1 MSRRGAVAWLQTK
14 RVSPGVWLESRF
26 AFDSR
31 RKAVSAAVAVMLLGG
46 LVSLLR
52 GQDAN
57 WDLRNYHL
65 YNGYAWLHDR
75 LALDL
80 APAQMQSYFSP
91 LLDVLHAGLML
102 GLPAPVGGFVLGVL
116 HGAVFVPLSWVIWQV
131 LGERP
136 DRARL
141 APLLAF
147 AGLCTAAFLSEFGNT
162 MGDNLSAGFV
172 IAALALAMQARRFDL
187 VDRAAATVWCLAGA
201 ALGMAVAFK
210 LTNALYAVAL
220 GVAVLLCGGR
230 WRTRIVGGALLTM
243 SACTVFVLLAGHWY
257 FKVWETFGNP
267 LFPQFNAIF
276 HGPLA
281 QPMAIA
287 DTRWLPRTWG
297 EQLTWPW
304 VFTLHPRRVSEIP
317 LRQISWG
324 ILYLLAL
331 AAVFRKVVM
340 RRSGGGFSAALP
352 FLLAFFVVAYVL
364 WQVLFSV
371 HRYLVTLE
379 LLSPLL
385 VWLGCRFVLPVGFA
399 GRSSVAV
406 VAACA
411 LVALWGWAD
420 WRHEPW
426 ASKAFAIQAPEMV
439 DPARSMVLLVGG
451 EPPQAWKVPLL
462 PAAAAYASVG
472 SNFPES
478 PAYVMRLHDM
488 AKERPAVY
496 AMLEAAADRK
506 AARLATWNGWAA
518 RFGLDRQPQ
527 CSTLGWLIRKRVLKG
542 SLLGR
547 AQDGR
552 CLLVP
557 VPGAGVNVDAFD
569 AEVRANVSTQLMQR
583 GFGLQDASCRRLTA
597 WIGGEDM
604 PYQWCRVRR
613 LD

>member
-1 MSRRGAVAWLQTK
+1 VAGK
-14 RVSPGVWLESRF
+14 PFCIRF
-26 AFDSR
+26 SQEGCFRCCRSD
-31 RKAVSAAVAVMLLGG
+31 VAGG

-257 FKVWETFGNP
+257 FRFGK
-267 LFPQFNAIF
+267 LSAIRF
-276 HGPLA
+276 SRSSMRYSTGRWRSQWRLP
-281 QPMAIA
+281 
-287 DTRWLPRTWG
+287 TRG
-297 EQLTWPW
+297 
-304 VFTLHPRRVSEIP
+304 
-317 LRQISWG
+317 
-324 ILYLLAL
+324 
-331 AAVFRKVVM
+331 
-340 RRSGGGFSAALP
+340 
-352 FLLAFFVVAYVL
+352 
-364 WQVLFSV
+364 
-371 HRYLVTLE
+371 
-379 LLSPLL
+379 
-385 VWLGCRFVLPVGFA
+385 GCREHG
-399 GRSSVAV
+399 
-406 VAACA
+406 
-411 LVALWGWAD
+411 
-420 WRHEPW
+420 
-426 ASKAFAIQAPEMV
+426 AS
-439 DPARSMVLLVGG
+439 
-451 EPPQAWKVPLL
+451 
-462 PAAAAYASVG
+462 
-472 SNFPES
+472 N
-478 PAYVMRLHDM
+478 
-488 AKERPAVY
+488 
-496 AMLEAAADRK
+496 
-506 AARLATWNGWAA
+506 
-518 RFGLDRQPQ
+518 
-527 CSTLGWLIRKRVLKG
+527 
-542 SLLGR
+542 
-547 AQDGR
+547 
-552 CLLVP
+552 
-557 VPGAGVNVDAFD
+557 
-569 AEVRANVSTQLMQR
+569 
-583 GFGLQDASCRRLTA
+583 
-597 WIGGEDM
+597 
-604 PYQWCRVRR
+604 
-613 LD
+613 